1 MAYSALLA
9 SIFRPLVGG
18 GVRELFLQ
26 GGRCTF
32 WVVPHQEN
40 TLSTPHYLLIHHT
53 PLHPHPSI
61 HHPPLAARPLPSALP
76 SRRQALAST
85 CPQSIRPST
94 WSASP
99 LASFSSSSSAS
110 LSRVSPVLLSTPY
123 PSSVC
128 FAHLPSSLPRL
139 HSLAGLLFSTHA
151 SPFPPFPSSPL
162 LLLLPPTSNRRPRQS
177 FCHERSSFGS
187 PKSPFPSTLCDQ
199 PDSFLSSR
207 LFSCPSRPCLR
218 NRIAALPRVPDG
230 CLSPPNLDDDDDSA
244 RPCLYTLYDLFD
256 CGSIFD
262 SWLTISSSVALLI

>member
-99 LASFSSSSSAS
+99 LASFSSSAS
-110 LSRVSPVLLSTPY
+110 LPLCLV
-123 PSSVC
+123 
-128 FAHLPSSLPRL
+128 
-139 HSLAGLLFSTHA
+139 
-151 SPFPPFPSSPL
+151 FPPFFYPHPTLLQFALPISPAHCPGSILSPGFSFLPTPLLSLLSLLHLFSSSSPP
-162 LLLLPPTSNRRPRQS
+162 PPTADHDNRFATREAVSGPPSRHSLRPCATNPTLFYPLAS
-177 FCHERSSFGS
+177 FPAQVAHVCVTESQPCHE
-187 PKSPFPSTLCDQ
+187 FPTDACRRLISTTTTTAHARASTL
-199 PDSFLSSR
+199 FTT
-207 LFSCPSRPCLR
+207 CL
-218 NRIAALPRVPDG
+218 IAAR
-230 CLSPPNLDDDDDSA
+230 
-244 RPCLYTLYDLFD
+244 F
-256 CGSIFD
+256 SI
-262 SWLTISSSVALLI
+262 LG